1 MRIPMKLKK
10 IQHRLFVVCF
20 VVFFLLLSQL
30 LAQAE
35 KIAVRPAEFDGGG
48 TILVM
53 RQAEVIIDDI
63 LYRYE
68 SGTAFYSKSNQKI
81 GSGSFSKG
89 MEVGFVVKK
98 GSYKV
103 LQEVWRIK

>member
-1 MRIPMKLKK
+1 MRKSMKLKK
-10 IQHRLFVVCF
+10 IQHRLFMVLF
-20 VVFFLLLSQL
+20 VVLCLVLSFGW
-30 LAQAE
+30 AQAE
-35 KIAVRPAEFDGGG
+35 NDRERPTDFDGQG
-48 TILVM
+48 TILRVGKSDM
-53 RQAEVIIDDI
+53 IIDDM
-63 LYRYE
+63 LYHYE
-68 SGTAFYSKSNQKI
+68 AGTAFYSKSNQKI